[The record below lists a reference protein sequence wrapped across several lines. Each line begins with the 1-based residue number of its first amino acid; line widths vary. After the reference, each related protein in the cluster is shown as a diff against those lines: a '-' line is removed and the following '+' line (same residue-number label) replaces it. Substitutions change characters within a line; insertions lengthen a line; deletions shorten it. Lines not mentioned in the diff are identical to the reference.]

1 MIWWRNTV
9 NVKQNREKM
18 KYLISKKIRNEDC
31 NYFVEN
37 HDEDEFVGE
46 PSLERIVAVAEE
58 EKVWKL
64 VDGFGLKPVSSIL
77 SDSIRQSLIAD
88 IDAVVC
94 YEKDANEYG
103 KFGKKIITIDLL

>member
-1 MIWWRNTV
+1 
-9 NVKQNREKM
+9 M
-18 KYLISKKIRNEDC
+18 KYLISKKVRNEDC

-37 HDEDEFVGE
+37 HGEDEFVGE

-58 EKVWKL
+58 KVWKL
-64 VDGFGLKPVSSIL
+64 VVGSGLKPVSSIL

>member
-1 MIWWRNTV
+1 
-9 NVKQNREKM
+9 M
-18 KYLISKKIRNEDC
+18 KYLISKKIRIGDF

-37 HDEDEFVGE
+37 HEGEFVGE
-46 PSLERIVAVAEE
+46 PSLERIIAVAEE

-64 VDGFGLKPVSSIL
+64 VDDSGLKPASSVL
-77 SDSIRQSLIAD
+77 SADSIRQSLIAD

>member
-1 MIWWRNTV
+1 
-9 NVKQNREKM
+9 M
-18 KYLISKKIRNEDC
+18 KYLISKKVRNEDC

-64 VDGFGLKPVSSIL
+64 VDGFGLKPISSVL
-77 SDSIRQSLIAD
+77 SADSIRQSLIAD

-103 KFGKKIITIDLL
+103 KFGKKIITIDRF

>member
-1 MIWWRNTV
+1 
-9 NVKQNREKM
+9 M
-18 KYLISKKIRNEDC
+18 KYLISKKVRNEDC
-31 NYFVEN
+31 IYFVEN

-64 VDGFGLKPVSSIL
+64 VVGSGLKPVSSVL

>member
-18 KYLISKKIRNEDC
+18 KYLISKKVRIGDL

-37 HDEDEFVGE
+37 HEGEFVGE
-46 PSLERIVAVAEE
+46 PSLERIAAVAEE